1 MSIDQQTLEGELKE
15 FIVTTLALEDIQ
27 PEEIESEMILFGE
40 GLGLDS
46 VDALELA
53 VALQKQYGV
62 TIEGESEE
70 TRKHFTCVKN
80 LAEFVASELAASKQ
94 QANA

>member
-1 MSIDQQTLEGELKE
+1 MSTDQEALENELKE

-62 TIEGESEE
+62 TVEGESEE

-80 LAEFVASELAASKQ
+80 LAEFVASEGGSSKNV
-94 QANA
+94 ANA